1 MIFKYENAEITLFTN
16 HSQTHIYRNHLLF
29 FSFTICCQK
38 ECRSPEFYNDINSS
52 LSWVLCR
59 QDIQTILR
67 AYLRA
72 IGNKDAVLLYELN
85 AEQSRDG
92 QARNAYVL
100 RWNHVLEDWCIF
112 DFQILTCIE
121 NNKKEEDV
129 TFFLTTYCEGKE
141 QQVISVIY
149 NFAARHHLII
159 PTPENR

>member
-1 MIFKYENAEITLFTN
+1 MAPIIV
-16 HSQTHIYRNHLLF
+16 
-29 FSFTICCQK
+29 
-38 ECRSPEFYNDINSS
+38 FYHSS

-141 QQVISVIY
+141 QQVISLGCRVLTAIKILLFTVKILLSIFIA
-149 NFAARHHLII
+149 NSLHFFFIFL
-159 PTPENR
+159 